1 MLTLKKGSAL
11 RVRYLIKFT
20 KGAELKFLAHL
31 DLMRTIQ
38 RVVRRTGLSA
48 AYSKGF
54 NPHMA
59 LSIAQPLPVGV
70 YSLGDYLDVELME
83 EVEEERLI
91 KLLNENSLPGIIFKS
106 AVKVPEGEGKKI
118 PQGMALLDAAR
129 YTLKLRYK
137 GEEIVSELSTLMD
150 KSELITEKKSK
161 KGTKEVDIK
170 PMIKDI
176 KYWIK
181 DDYLVINALL
191 SCGSREN
198 LSPELLAGYLKEKLP
213 SADKEAFTEICREEM
228 YALRENKLVNLITY
242 VS

>member
-1 MLTLKKGSAL
+1 M

-20 KGAELKFLAHL
+20 KGPELKFLAHL

-38 RVVRRTGLSA
+38 RIVRRTGLQA

-70 YSLGDYLDVELME
+70 YSLGDYLDLELME
-83 EVEEERLI
+83 EVEEEKLI
-91 KLLNENSLPGIIFKS
+91 KALNESGLPGITFKS
-106 AVKVPEGEGKKI
+106 AVKVPEGEGKKV

-129 YTLKLRYK
+129 YILKLK
-137 GEEIVSELSTLMD
+137 HQGEEILEELSDLMD
-150 KSELITEKKSK
+150 REELKAEKKSK

-170 PMIKDI
+170 PMIKEL
-176 KYWIK
+176 KYWVK
-181 DDYLVINALL
+181 DDALVINALL

-198 LSPELLAGYLKEKLP
+198 LSPELLASYLKEKLP
-213 SADKEAFTEICREEM
+213 SANKNAFTEICREEM
-228 YALRENKLVNLITY
+228 YALKDNKLVNLIAY

>member
-1 MLTLKKGSAL
+1 M
-11 RVRYLIKFT
+11 RYLIKFT

-38 RVVRRTGLSA
+38 RIVRRSGLPA

-70 YSLGDYLDVELME
+70 YSLGDYLDLELTE
-83 EVEEERLI
+83 EVLEDRI
-91 KLLNENSLPGIIFKS
+91 IMLLNESSLPGIIFKS
-106 AVKVPEGEGKKI
+106 AVRVPEGEGKKI
-118 PQGMALLDAAR
+118 PQGMALLEAAR
-129 YTLKLRYK
+129 YTLKLK
-137 GEEIVSELSTLMD
+137 HQGEEIVTEL
-150 KSELITEKKSK
+150 SELINKEVLKAEKKSK

-170 PMIKDI
+170 PMIKEL

-181 DDYLVINALL
+181 EDYLIINALL

-198 LSPELLAGYLKEKLP
+198 LSPELLSAYLKENLP

-228 YALRENKLVNLITY
+228 YALKENKLVNLITY